1 MTEKKHYT
9 TPQIYRVELDQ
20 EQAILSAC
28 SLFAMSVAA
37 GTGTNGCRSFLTCSM
52 APGADPNG
60 CKRSSL
66 ALMYMGVTCHDQGV
80 RPS

>member
-1 MTEKKHYT
+1 MKIKKPYV
-9 TPQIYRVELDQ
+9 TPQVFKVELNH

-28 SLFAMSVAA
+28 SLFAMSIAA
-37 GTGTNGCRSFLTCSM
+37 GTGMNGCRSFLTCSM
-52 APGADPNG
+52 ATGADPNG